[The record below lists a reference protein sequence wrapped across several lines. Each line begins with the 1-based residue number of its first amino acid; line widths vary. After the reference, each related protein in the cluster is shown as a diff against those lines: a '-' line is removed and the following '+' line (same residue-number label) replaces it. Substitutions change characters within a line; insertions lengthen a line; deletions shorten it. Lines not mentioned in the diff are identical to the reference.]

1 MSTSKSICSEPD
13 HANLESFYEF
23 LSPLTPVSPP
33 DFRLIS
39 THANLVDEEPILAV
53 TILTISAR
61 YKKLAGPGGQTRSF
75 MIHDRLWTY
84 LQNMITR
91 MFWGQEQFGGGF
103 CGAGS
108 RKAVHKSVEKGVLR
122 SLGTIERCASDYVE
136 GAC

>member
-1 MSTSKSICSEPD
+1 MSTSESIFSETDYADPQ
-13 HANLESFYEF
+13 SFYEF

-39 THANLVDEEPILAV
+39 TTANLVDEEPILAV

-108 RKAVHKSVEKGVLR
+108 RRSAQKSMEKGVLR
-122 SLGTIERCASDYVE
+122 SLGTIERCVFH
-136 GAC
+136 